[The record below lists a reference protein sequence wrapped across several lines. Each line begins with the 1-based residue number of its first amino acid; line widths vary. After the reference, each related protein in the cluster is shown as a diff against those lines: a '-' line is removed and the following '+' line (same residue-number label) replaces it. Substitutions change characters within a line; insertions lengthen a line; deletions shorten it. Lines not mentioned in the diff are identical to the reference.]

1 MITIAKRNNPAAN
14 RHGLTFWV
22 QWFCAVSLV
31 SILLCYLVIEQFGTV
46 SSQYRMLIA
55 LTIFASV
62 PAYMLA
68 HVYHKRHG
76 YLAGVGHLLMG
87 WVTLLTCLFMIAVIS
102 RSTQL
107 FATSILL
114 KWAALGFLVQALAY
128 IPMRY
133 FANLHSSK
141 LRVGRTSAILGSGP
155 NAYDLAKR
163 LKASGRVPLLGM
175 ISSQPNAD
183 SIDRRFPVLGDVSN
197 LRHEIERNKIKRVY
211 IALSLNEVPSI
222 EALYLSLLG
231 LSVDVVWVPDFG
243 GMPLLNRSIS
253 EIEQLPAIYLNE
265 TPFSS
270 YPAAVFSKEL
280 MDRTLALLAILVLSP
295 IFVAAAIAV
304 KRSSPGPVLFLQPR
318 HGWNGEVIH
327 VMKFRSM
334 RMHEDDHVV
343 KQATREDPRVTPAG
357 RFLRR
362 TSIDELPQLFNV
374 LRGEM
379 SLVGPRPHAVTHND
393 YYSDK
398 ILAYMARHRI
408 KPGITGLAQVNGH
421 RGETETIEKMQQ
433 RVEQDLAYI
442 NNWSLWLDIKI
453 LLRTPLAL
461 FSRNVY

>member
-1 MITIAKRNNPAAN
+1 MIAKRNNPAVN

-31 SILLCYLVIEQFGTV
+31 SILLCYLAIDQFGMV
-46 SSQYRMLIA
+46 STQYRMLIVV
-55 LTIFASV
+55 TVFASV

-76 YLAGVGHLLMG
+76 YFAGLGHLLIG
-87 WVTLLTCLFMIAVIS
+87 WATLLS
-102 RSTQL
+102 GL
-107 FATSILL
+107 FAIAHLSNSSNLFSPSILL
-114 KWAALGFLVQALAY
+114 KWATLGFVVQAVAY
-128 IPMRY
+128 LPMRY

-141 LRVGRTSAILGSGP
+141 LRVGRTSAILGTGAT
-155 NAYDLAKR
+155 AYDLAKR
-163 LKASGRVPLLGM
+163 LAASGRVPLLGM
-175 ISSQPNAD
+175 LSSQPDTETAD
-183 SIDRRFPVLGDVSN
+183 PRFPVLGDLST
-197 LRHEIERNKIKRVY
+197 LREQVEKHNIKRVY

-222 EALYLSLLG
+222 EALYLTLLD
-231 LSVDVVWVPDFG
+231 LSVDVVWIPDFG
-243 GMPLLNRSIS
+243 GMPLLNQSIS

-270 YPAAVFSKEL
+270 HPAAVFTKDL
-280 MDRTLALLAILVLSP
+280 MDRAIAMLAILALSP
-295 IFVAAAIAV
+295 VFLAAAIAV

-334 RMHEDDHVV
+334 RMHEDDTVV

-357 RFLRR
+357 RILRK

-442 NNWSLWLDIKI
+442 NSWSLWLDIKI
-453 LLRTPLAL
+453 LFRTPFAL
-461 FSRNVY
+461 FSRDVY

>member
-1 MITIAKRNNPAAN
+1 MITKRNNPAFN

-22 QWFCAVSLV
+22 QWFFAVSLV
-31 SILLCYLVIEQFGTV
+31 SILLCYLAIDQFGMV
-46 SSQYRMLIA
+46 SPEYRMLIA
-55 LTIFASV
+55 LTVFASV

-68 HVYHKRHG
+68 RVYHKRHG
-76 YLAGVGHLLMG
+76 YLAGLGHLLVG
-87 WVTLLTCLFMIAVIS
+87 WATLLIGLFVIAEIS
-102 RSTQL
+102 GSSVLFSTG
-107 FATSILL
+107 ILL
-114 KWAALGFLVQALAY
+114 KWASLGFLLQALAY

-141 LRVGRTSAILGSGP
+141 LRMGRRSAILGTGP
-155 NAYDLAKR
+155 TAYDLAKR
-163 LKASGRVPLLGM
+163 LRASGRVPLLGM
-175 ISSQPNAD
+175 ISSQPNVA
-183 SIDRRFPVLGDVSN
+183 SIDRRFPILGDLSN
-197 LRHEIERNKIKRVY
+197 LRQQIEENDIKRVY

-222 EALYLSLLG
+222 EALYLSLLD
-231 LSVDVVWVPDFG
+231 LSVDVVWIPDFG
-243 GMPLLNRSIS
+243 GMPLLNQSIS
-253 EIEQLPAIYLNE
+253 EIEHLPAIYLNE

-270 YPAAVFSKEL
+270 HPAAVFAKDL
-280 MDRTLALLAILVLSP
+280 MDRALALMAIALLSP
-295 IFVAAAIAV
+295 IFLAAAIAV

-318 HGWNGEVIH
+318 HGWNSEVIH

-334 RMHEDDHVV
+334 RMHEDETVV
-343 KQATREDPRVTPAG
+343 KQATREDPRITPVG

-393 YYSDK
+393 YYCDK
-398 ILAYMARHRI
+398 ILSYMSRHRI
-408 KPGITGLAQVNGH
+408 KPGITGLAQITGH
-421 RGETETIEKMQQ
+421 RGETETIEKMQL

-461 FSRNVY
+461 FSRDVY